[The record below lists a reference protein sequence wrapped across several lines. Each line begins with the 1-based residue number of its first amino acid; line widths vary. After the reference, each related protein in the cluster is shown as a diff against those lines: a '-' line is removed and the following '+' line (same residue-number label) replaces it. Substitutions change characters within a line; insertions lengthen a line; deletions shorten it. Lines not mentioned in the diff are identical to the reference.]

1 MMFNFFSDLKK
12 GEYSFKDFKSFCDKI
27 KVTFKMRH
35 QKKIVI
41 KAYNLY
47 VKGLN
52 EYDKIVSYGIDLIED
67 AERIGNKI
75 DEKGKAYVTRCMHN
89 EFRDSFIQS
98 GDLKRTRESD
108 LTLSI
113 NKNVKRIMDWDFK

>member
-1 MMFNFFSDLKK
+1 
-12 GEYSFKDFKSFCDKI
+12 
-27 KVTFKMRH
+27 
-35 QKKIVI
+35 
-41 KAYNLY
+41 
-47 VKGLN
+47 
-52 EYDKIVSYGIDLIED
+52 
-67 AERIGNKI
+67 
-75 DEKGKAYVTRCMHN
+75 MHN

>member
-41 KAYNLY
+41 KA
-47 VKGLN
+47 
-52 EYDKIVSYGIDLIED
+52 I
-67 AERIGNKI
+67 
-75 DEKGKAYVTRCMHN
+75 
-89 EFRDSFIQS
+89 
-98 GDLKRTRESD
+98 KRNTL
-108 LTLSI
+108 LTLFISL
-113 NKNVKRIMDWDFK
+113 